1 MEWIYFLIP
10 FLVLGA
16 IVVAVAFR
24 GGAGAAQSGGHGG
37 GRARARGRGFR
48 ILMVLLYVAFGIAVP
63 AAVIAGRDE
72 ARGGVRSLERGTLSA
87 QEKEG
92 KMLFKQSCASCHN
105 LDAVNARGATG
116 PDLDEIGEVS
126 EQRINNAIKNGGTGQ
141 NRMPEALLEGAEAEA
156 VAAYV
161 AKVAGR

>member
-16 IVVAVAFR
+16 IVVAIAFR
-24 GGAGAAQSGGHGG
+24 GGAGAAQSGGGGG
-37 GRARARGRGFR
+37 GRGRGRGFR
-48 ILMVLLYVAFGIAVP
+48 ILMVVLYVAFGIAVP
-63 AAVIAGRDE
+63 AAVIAGREE

-141 NRMPEALLEGAEAEA
+141 KRMPEALLEGAEAEA

-161 AKVAGR
+161 AEVAGR